1 MFFGDASGDFSAYAA
16 DTGKRIWSVK
26 TGSAI
31 QSVPVSYVVNGE
43 QYVLMPIGL
52 GGGFRLFG
60 RVSNMATME
69 TKRGPAALMAFKL
82 GGKAAMPPIQ
92 AYIPDV
98 PKPPEQTASPEKVQQ
113 GQRVLQQILLSE
125 VSLP

>member
-1 MFFGDASGDFSAYAA
+1 M
-16 DTGKRIWSVK
+16 T
-26 TGSAI
+26 
-31 QSVPVSYVVNGE
+31 YVVNGE

-69 TKRGPAALMAFKL
+69 TKRGPAAVLAFKL
-82 GGKAAMPPIQ
+82 GGKAAMPPIH

-98 PKPPEQTASPEKVQQ
+98 PKPPEQTASPEKVAA
-113 GQRVLQQILLSE
+113 GPARVQQILLSE